1 MTTDK
6 KIVAKECRSVTHLPG
21 IPNVREDTHI
31 VKEILHYDDGTST
44 PNLNIISNFKRP
56 YWVVKDM
63 HQNFK
68 QKRES
73 IEKTKCNMYTST
85 ETDLAA
91 NIGMRLGFRYIGIK
105 DIRKIRDSP
114 YVFGIDITSST
125 YINSIY
131 KEKYPDKI
139 TNYTV
144 GVYDIEADIQTKEI
158 YIASIS
164 TDDVMYTYINKSLLN
179 NSIDATSSVKEL
191 NAKYKDRLKKMYDTY
206 IPKTDITTNMRKEY
220 IFVENELEVVLQS
233 IAKSHEIAPDII
245 SVWYIN
251 YDMPMLLSVL
261 KKHSI
266 DPKNVFSDPGLPPN
280 LRYFKYK
287 EGQVSKT
294 TASGKITPVNNE
306 AQWHVTTCPAS
317 FVWLDA
323 MSAYNYIRVGGKQVP
338 GGYGLDNILK
348 TELGDKL
355 GKLKFDDDPSM
366 QNLKGAAWHEYMV
379 EYKPLEYII
388 YNQWDNMGMTHLD
401 ISTNDLRQVLPM
413 LSGVSLFD
421 IFNSGPK
428 RIVDALHFFYLD
440 NGMVLGTKDNR
451 ERPGGHLGLGKWIVI
466 LPADR
471 RKENGL
477 KLFGENGPVS
487 NIKTYVYDSDQV
499 SGYPSDGQAA
509 NVSRDTTK
517 KEILDIEGFDKDDIK
532 GKNVNLLF
540 GKINALGY
548 GKDMFKL
555 PTLFEVIDLLD
566 KK

>member
-6 KIVAKECRSVTHLPG
+6 KIVSKECRSVTHLPA

-31 VKEILHYDDGTST
+31 VKEILHYEDGTSA
-44 PNLNIISNFKRP
+44 PNLNIIKNFKRP
-56 YWVVKDM
+56 YWIVKEM

-91 NIGMRLGFRYIGIK
+91 NIGMRLGFRYIGVK

-131 KEKYPDKI
+131 KKKYPDKI

-144 GVYDIEADIQTKEI
+144 GVYDIEADVDTQEI

-164 TDDVMYTYINKSLLN
+164 TDDVMYTYINKNLLN
-179 NSIDATSSVKEL
+179 NSIDSTSCVKEL

-206 IPKTDITTNMRKEY
+206 IPKTDITTNMHKEY

-233 IAKSHEIAPDII
+233 IAKAHEIGPDII
-245 SVWYIN
+245 SVWSIN

-266 DPKNVFSDPGLPPN
+266 DPKDVFSDPRLPPN

-287 EGQVSKT
+287 EGQLSKT
-294 TASGKITPVNNE
+294 TASGKVTPVNNE

-317 FVWLDA
+317 FVWIDA
-323 MSAYNYIRVGGKQVP
+323 MSAYNFIRVGGKQVP

-355 GKLKFDDDPSM
+355 GKLKFEDDPAM
-366 QNLKGAAWHEYMV
+366 ENLKGRAWHEYMV
-379 EYKPLEYII
+379 SNKPLEYII
-388 YNQWDNMGMTHLD
+388 YNQWDNMSMTHLD
-401 ISTNDLRQVLPM
+401 IATNDLRQVLPM

-440 NGMVLGTKDNR
+440 NGMVLGTKDNK
-451 ERPGGHLGLGKWIVI
+451 ERPGGHLGLGNWIVI

-517 KEILDIEGFDKDDIK
+517 KEILGIEGFDKDDIK

-548 GKDMFKL
+548 GKDMFNL
-555 PTLFEVIDLLD
+555 PTLFEVIDILD

>member
-1 MTTDK
+1 MTTAK
-6 KIVAKECRSVTHLPG
+6 KIVSKECRSVTHLPG

-31 VKEILHYDDGTST
+31 VKEILHYDDGTSA
-44 PNLNIISNFKRP
+44 PNLNIINNFKRP
-56 YWVVKDM
+56 YWLVKEM

-91 NIGMRLGFRYIGIK
+91 NIGMRLGFRYIGVK

-144 GVYDIEADIQTKEI
+144 GVYDIEADVDTQEI
-158 YIASIS
+158 SIASIS
-164 TDDVMYTYINKSLLN
+164 TDDVICTYINKSLLN
-179 NSIDATSSVKEL
+179 NSIDGTSCIKEL
-191 NAKYKDRLKKMYDTY
+191 NAKYQDRLKNMYNTY
-206 IPKTDITTNMRKEY
+206 IPKTDISTNMRREY
-220 IFVENELEVVLQS
+220 VFVENELEVVLQS
-233 IAKSHEIAPDII
+233 IAKAHELGPDII
-245 SVWYIN
+245 SVWSIN
-251 YDMPMLLSVL
+251 YDMPILLNVL

-266 DPKNVFSDPGLPPN
+266 DPKNVFSDPKLPPN

-294 TASGKITPVNNE
+294 TASGKVTPVNSE

-323 MSAYNYIRVGGKQVP
+323 MSAYNFIRVGGKQVP

-355 GKLKFDDDPSM
+355 GKLKFKDDPAM
-366 QNLKGAAWHEYMV
+366 QNLKGRAWHEYMV
-379 EYKPLEYII
+379 EHKPLEYII
-388 YNQWDNMGMTHLD
+388 YNQWDNMSMSHLD

-421 IFNSGPK
+421 VFNSGPK

-477 KLFGENGPVS
+477 KLFGEDGPVS

-517 KEILDIEGFDKDDIK
+517 KEILGIEGYDKDDIK